1 VDLLQL
7 SDGDVRVDLG
17 GLQAGVAELF
27 LPVADVGAVLQ
38 HECGVTEQG
47 ARANL
52 GESGTANATTS
63 GDRTRYRVPSRTT
76 FGRCDRRRGHPAPA
90 PPAKTLFAFSA
101 VFAVNS
107 ARTHPRAMDFAAQL
121 SQLRLEAEQ
130 ALDRFVPAAQTRPS
144 RLHSAMRYSLEA
156 GGKRIRPVL
165 VSAAAELFGR
175 RADAGAAAAAIECV
189 HTYSLIHDD
198 LPALDNDDLR
208 RGRPTCHKQFDEP
221 TAILAGDALLTHAFA
236 LLASHYADRPT
247 LATALVRELGQ
258 AAGSTELIGG
268 QMEDI
273 EAEKSPATRDQVEF
287 IHNGKTAAMIACSL
301 ALGGL
306 IGGADEAQ
314 LATLRRLGRA
324 VGLAF
329 QVIDDVLD
337 TTATSAALGKT
348 AGKDATAQKATMVRV
363 LALDGARARAAEL
376 TAAALA
382 ELSKLPGDTAFLR
395 ALVESLLHRGN

>member
-1 VDLLQL
+1 
-7 SDGDVRVDLG
+7 
-17 GLQAGVAELF
+17 
-27 LPVADVGAVLQ
+27 
-38 HECGVTEQG
+38 
-47 ARANL
+47 
-52 GESGTANATTS
+52 
-63 GDRTRYRVPSRTT
+63 
-76 FGRCDRRRGHPAPA
+76 
-90 PPAKTLFAFSA
+90 
-101 VFAVNS
+101 
-107 ARTHPRAMDFAAQL
+107 MDFAAQL
-121 SQLRLEAEQ
+121 PQLRMEAEQ

-165 VSAAAELFGR
+165 VLAAAELFGKR
-175 RADAGAAAAAIECV
+175 SDAAAAAAAIECV

-208 RGRPTCHKQFDEP
+208 RGRPTCHKAFDEP

-236 LLASHYADRPT
+236 LLASHYAARPA

-273 EAEKSPATRDQVEF
+273 EAERTPATRDQVEF

-306 IGGADEAQ
+306 VGGADTAQ
-314 LATLRRLGRA
+314 LAALRRLGRA

-329 QVIDDVLD
+329 QTIDDVLD
-337 TTATSAALGKT
+337 ATATSAELGKT
-348 AGKDATAQKATMVRV
+348 AGKDAKSQKATMVRV
-363 LALDGARARAAEL
+363 LGLDGARERAAAY
-376 TAAALA
+376 TAEALG
-382 ELSKLPGDTAFLR
+382 ELSNLPGDTAFLR